1 MRKLTEA
8 QMHDLAHKLT
18 RLHAVDEEV
27 RRHADAA
34 ITTGIRLQ
42 DARNRYHALHQVI
55 TGTYGRE
62 NAPAPDLAIHGPRP
76 GRPSTRPSV
85 TVLDPYE
92 QTDATARHT
101 DPTSQEQ

>member
-1 MRKLTEA
+1 MALTTE
-8 QMHDLAHKLT
+8 QQRDLAHKLT
-18 RLHAVDEEV
+18 RLRAIDDEV

-76 GRPSTRPSV
+76 GRPSSRPAV

-101 DPTSQEQ
+101 DPTSQER